1 MSLIFFQGI
10 QHNYGTSL
18 NIWGT
23 IIKMGYFSTIFTRTR
38 DKFDHF
44 WVKIEIV
51 NLKINIIIIVNN
63 LFTRSLPRIKL
74 K

>member
-1 MSLIFFQGI
+1 
-10 QHNYGTSL
+10 
-18 NIWGT
+18 
-23 IIKMGYFSTIFTRTR
+23 MGYFSTIFTRTR

-63 LFTRSLPRIKL
+63 LFTRRLPRIKL

>member
-1 MSLIFFQGI
+1 MSSIFFQGF

-18 NIWGT
+18 NIWAT
-23 IIKMGYFSTIFTRTR
+23 IIKMGYFITIFTRTR
-38 DKFDHF
+38 DKFYYF

-51 NLKINIIIIVNN
+51 NLKINIIIIVNK
-63 LFTRSLPRIKL
+63 LFTRRLPKIKL